1 MPFTVYPA
9 TKMGDVIAAY
19 SQRAGI
25 REQSYY
31 RFLFDGDRLND
42 MQTVKSLEMEDED
55 TIDVSREMTG
65 GTCMPSVSFLEPG
78 VFALESHVASA

>member
-42 MQTVKSLEMEDED
+42 MQTVKSLEMEDDD

-65 GTCMPSVSFLEPG
+65 GTCI
-78 VFALESHVASA
+78 AQ